1 MYYWRITYYY
11 FRELTFVFVIG
22 DNNKIIAH
30 NGLLIYLLGFY
41 LLQKPG
47 QGY

>member
-1 MYYWRITYYY
+1 MCYWRLTNYQL
-11 FRELTFVFVIG
+11 RELTFVFVIG

-30 NGLLIYLLGFY
+30 NGLLTYLSGFY
-41 LLQKPG
+41 LVQNPG